1 MDNFLGLAS
10 QLFTWQ
16 SALDILLVTLV
27 LYTLL
32 RLFAGTQAVQ
42 LLRGL
47 LIIFLIIAL
56 LSSFSGLIAFSW
68 LVRTSSLA
76 ILIALPVI
84 FQPELRR
91 ALERVGRTDVL
102 FGRQRRNTGY
112 SVIVSEVIA
121 ACQRMATQKIGAII
135 VFEDRVGLEMYVEKS
150 VIIDAAINRELL
162 ITIFYPGTPLHDGA
176 VLIRKDRVVAAA
188 SVLPLTQRILPDATL
203 GTRHRAALGI
213 TEDTDALALVVSEET
228 GSISAAWHGGLARP
242 LDEKRLRRILER
254 FYEARRDLF
263 EGIETI

>member
-1 MDNFLGLAS
+1 MDNLLGLFS
-10 QLFTWQ
+10 QFFTWQ
-16 SALDILLVTLV
+16 SAIDIALVTLV
-27 LYTLL
+27 LYTML

-56 LSSFSGLIAFSW
+56 LSSFTGLIAFSW

-102 FGRQRRNTGY
+102 FGRQRRTTGY
-112 SVIVSEVIA
+112 PVIISEVIA
-121 ACQRMATQKIGAII
+121 ACVRMAKQNIGAII
-135 VFEDRVGLEMYVEKS
+135 VFEDRVGLEMYIETS
-150 VIIDAAINRELL
+150 VRIDASINRELL

-176 VLIRKDRVVAAA
+176 VVIRRDRIVAAA
-188 SVLPLTQRILPDATL
+188 SILPLAQRTLPDTSL

-213 TEDTDALALVVSEET
+213 TEDTDALAIVVSEET
-228 GSISAAWHGGLARP
+228 GSISAARHGRMARR

-254 FYEARRDLF
+254 FYEARPNLF
-263 EGIETI
+263 EQEETI